1 MNKINHFEDF
11 AAWKKARELCK
22 TVSVLT
28 KKDLFNRDLK
38 FSAQVRDSS
47 GTIMDSIAE
56 GSEQTNTEEF
66 VRYLINAK
74 SSCGGLKS
82 QLHRAM
88 DLNYINKGEFASTYS
103 QAEEISLLIQSQ
115 IQELKSQQ

>member
-11 AAWKKARELCK
+11 AAWQKARELCK

-47 GTIMDSIAE
+47 GTIMDSIAV

-103 QAEEISLLIQSQ
+103 QAEEISMLIQSQ